1 MTQISQLHTTTNKPI
16 VGCALCLRG
25 IGWGCTKIAMHLYGI
40 GDWKL
45 AKHRSKVVSKWMKK
59 FNLPPVKP
67 NENPMA
73 KCAICL
79 RFCGL
84 GYRRISKV
92 IYGASDNHNTV
103 AKWIVRRGV
112 KKSLFAIPSRR
123 SIIAS
128 LSGGP
133 KRYQPRPKRHR
144 KSRDERR
151 LKIYLRS
158 KIWQWFKHG
167 LHPKSS
173 AKLTGCSRDDFVAHI
188 QSQFHSGMTL
198 ANYGKFWHLDHRKP
212 CSRYD
217 LHDLWQ
223 RHLCFHWTN
232 YQPMLAKDNRVK
244 AAKFL

>member
-1 MTQISQLHTTTNKPI
+1 MIHLNQLHIRRLNAPNP
-16 VGCALCLRG
+16 VAACAVCLY
-25 IGWGCTKIAMHLYGI
+25 H
-40 GDWKL
+40 
-45 AKHRSKVVSKWMKK
+45 
-59 FNLPPVKP
+59 
-67 NENPMA
+67 
-73 KCAICL
+73 
-79 RFCGL
+79 CGL
-84 GYRRISKV
+84 GYNRISGV
-92 IYGASDNHNTV
+92 IFGTNHRRRKIAV
-103 AKWIVRRGV
+103 WIQR
-112 KKSLFAIPSRR
+112 RR
-123 SIIAS
+123 SRLNRSVVIPWKITAVKP
-128 LSGGP
+128 P
-133 KRYQPRPKRHR
+133 KKQKKQLPER
-144 KSRDERR
+144 K

-173 AKLTGCSRDDFVAHI
+173 AKLTGCSRADFVVHI

-217 LHDLWQ
+217 LHDPWQ